1 MGVAMT
7 ELVSM
12 DVKIAMI
19 KNQPCFSELGE
30 ADVEGLAELLVE
42 RDYQPNDV
50 IVKQGDRVDS
60 VYFIVRGTADVRYNF
75 IEDNQRK
82 FKSLAKLGENK
93 SIGLSATGLYSLSGV
108 RTATVVA
115 ETEMLLL
122 RLSVAELNGFALANP
137 NVGKILHKNATA

>member
-1 MGVAMT
+1 MMT
-7 ELVSM
+7 ELVSQ
-12 DVKIAMI
+12 DLKIEMI
-19 KNQPCFSELGE
+19 KNQPCFSSLTDEE
-30 ADVEGLAELLVE
+30 VEGLAELLVE

-60 VYFIVRGTADVRYNF
+60 VYFIVKGTADVRYNY

-82 FKSLAKLGENK
+82 FKSLAKLGERK
-93 SIGLSATGLYSLSGV
+93 SIGLSETGLYSLSGV

-137 NVGKILHKNATA
+137 RVGQILHGNTTA